1 MDLVIKMLFRV
12 QVFFVNYILQ
22 NDNNILGR
30 VYFIC
35 WFYCELLFFDDDFDG
50 NDGGNCFVLLVVQ
63 LIRFEIF
70 FLMLVC
76 FLILLL
82 LFCCFF
88 LNFVSFYFRGQGVIF
103 EKGGILICIKKRWDG
118 ILIDQFIVIVNNY
131 CYVLYEL

>member
-50 NDGGNCFVLLVVQ
+50 NDGGNCFILLVVQ

-70 FLMLVC
+70 FLMLV
-76 FLILLL
+76 FFNFVVVILLL
-82 LFCCFF
+82 
-88 LNFVSFYFRGQGVIF
+88 NFVLF
-103 EKGGILICIKKRWDG
+103 
-118 ILIDQFIVIVNNY
+118 
-131 CYVLYEL
+131 

>member
-50 NDGGNCFVLLVVQ
+50 NDGGNCFILLVVQ

-70 FLMLVC
+70 FLMLV
-76 FLILLL
+76 
-82 LFCCFF
+82 FF
-88 LNFVSFYFRGQGVIF
+88 NFVVVFF
-103 EKGGILICIKKRWDG
+103 
-118 ILIDQFIVIVNNY
+118 
-131 CYVLYEL
+131 